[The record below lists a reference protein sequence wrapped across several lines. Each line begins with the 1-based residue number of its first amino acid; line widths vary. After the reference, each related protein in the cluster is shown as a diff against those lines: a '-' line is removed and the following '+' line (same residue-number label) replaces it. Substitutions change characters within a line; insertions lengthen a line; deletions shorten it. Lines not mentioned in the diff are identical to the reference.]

1 MKKRK
6 FIFLCPI
13 LFLLTGCSEAIREE
27 LNAEAFTSKLI
38 PSWTSFVVQLAA
50 LVILILIVIIFAYK
64 PIKKIIKKRQDY
76 IENNIKE
83 SEKSKAV
90 WQENE
95 LKSKETVLASTRTAA
110 DIVAEAKS
118 NAEIERKQILDQA
131 ALDVDKMKKDAEN
144 DIVRMELEAQDK
156 IKKEMVSVALDAS
169 SELLGR
175 EVSSED
181 NNRLLEEFIE
191 DIKKKKK

>member
-6 FIFLCPI
+6 LVFLFPV
-13 LFLLTGCSEAIREE
+13 LFLLTGCKEAINKN

-38 PSWTSFVVQLAA
+38 PNWPSLIAQVGA
-50 LVILILIVIIFAYK
+50 LVVLILVVIIFGYK

-76 IENNIKE
+76 IEKQIKDAE
-83 SEKSKAV
+83 ESKAV

-95 LKSKETVLASTRTAA
+95 LKSKETVLASNRTAA
-110 DIVAEAKS
+110 DIVAEAKA
-118 NAEIERKQILDQA
+118 NAEVERKQILDQT
-131 ALDVDKMKKDAEN
+131 ALDVEKMKKDAEN
-144 DIVRMELEAQDK
+144 DIARMEEEAQEK
-156 IKKEMVSVALDAS
+156 IRKEMVSVALDAS
-169 SELLGR
+169 KELLGR

-191 DIKKKKK
+191 DMKKKD